1 VLCPCGHGLHE
12 LFPQVHMKLIKRYSN
27 RKLYDTERSSY
38 VTLEEIS
45 QMVRDGSELR
55 IVDNKSGE
63 DITSV
68 TLAQI
73 VFEQEKK
80 DKRTLP
86 MQALRDMIR
95 SPSDFISRLS
105 RDVTDIREDAMS
117 QVEKVKR
124 TAAQQQAEVVAPVR
138 EFFDSIPRALEE
150 VQARIDLRIGES
162 FEQLKHLPETV
173 DQVKR
178 LKAEVARLQK
188 KLSDADRRAKNDRAE
203 FDIQLRR
210 LDARLK
216 ALETKPK

>member
-1 VLCPCGHGLHE
+1 
-12 LFPQVHMKLIKRYSN
+12 MKLIKRYSN

-105 RDVTDIREDAMS
+105 RDVSDMREDAMT

-138 EFFDSIPRALEE
+138 EFLDSIPRALEE

-210 LDARLK
+210 LDIRLK
-216 ALETKPK
+216 ALEAKPK

>member
-1 VLCPCGHGLHE
+1 
-12 LFPQVHMKLIKRYSN
+12 MKLIKRYSN

-105 RDVTDIREDAMS
+105 RDVTDMREDAKS

-138 EFFDSIPRALEE
+138 EFLDSIPRALEE

-173 DQVKR
+173 DQVRR

-203 FDIQLRR
+203 FELQLRR
-210 LDARLK
+210 LDMRLK

>member
-1 VLCPCGHGLHE
+1 
-12 LFPQVHMKLIKRYSN
+12 MKLIKRYSN

-45 QMVRDGSELR
+45 QMVREGAELR

-105 RDVTDIREDAMS
+105 RDVTDMREDAMT

-188 KLSDADRRAKNDRAE
+188 KLTDADRRAKNDRAE

>member
-1 VLCPCGHGLHE
+1 
-12 LFPQVHMKLIKRYSN
+12 MKLIKRYSN

-188 KLSDADRRAKNDRAE
+188 KLADADRRAKNDRAE
-203 FDIQLRR
+203 FDLQLRR
-210 LDARLK
+210 LDIRLK

>member
-1 VLCPCGHGLHE
+1 
-12 LFPQVHMKLIKRYSN
+12 MKLIKRYSN

-178 LKAEVARLQK
+178 LKADVARLQK

-210 LDARLK
+210 LDIRLK

>member
-1 VLCPCGHGLHE
+1 
-12 LFPQVHMKLIKRYSN
+12 MKLIKRYSN

-105 RDVTDIREDAMS
+105 RDVTDMREDAMT

-210 LDARLK
+210 LDIRLK
-216 ALETKPK
+216 ALEAKPK

>member
-1 VLCPCGHGLHE
+1 
-12 LFPQVHMKLIKRYSN
+12 MKLIKRYSN

-105 RDVTDIREDAMS
+105 RDVTDMREDAKS

-138 EFFDSIPRALEE
+138 EFLDSIPRALEE

-203 FDIQLRR
+203 FELQLRR
-210 LDARLK
+210 LDTRLK

>member
-1 VLCPCGHGLHE
+1 
-12 LFPQVHMKLIKRYSN
+12 MKLIKRYSN

-105 RDVTDIREDAMS
+105 RDVTDMREDAKT

-138 EFFDSIPRALEE
+138 EFLDSIPRALEE

-210 LDARLK
+210 LDIRLK

>member
-1 VLCPCGHGLHE
+1 
-12 LFPQVHMKLIKRYSN
+12 MKLIKRYSN

-105 RDVTDIREDAMS
+105 RDVSDMREDAKS

-124 TAAQQQAEVVAPVR
+124 TAAQQQADVVAPVR
-138 EFFDSIPRALEE
+138 EFLDSIPRALEE

-188 KLSDADRRAKNDRAE
+188 KLADADRRAKNDRAD

-210 LDARLK
+210 LDIRLK

>member
-1 VLCPCGHGLHE
+1 
-12 LFPQVHMKLIKRYSN
+12 MKLIKRYSN

-105 RDVTDIREDAMS
+105 RDVTDMREDAKS

-138 EFFDSIPRALEE
+138 EFLDSIPRALEE

-210 LDARLK
+210 LDLRLK

>member
-1 VLCPCGHGLHE
+1 
-12 LFPQVHMKLIKRYSN
+12 MKLIKRYSN

-105 RDVTDIREDAMS
+105 RDVTDMREDAKS

-138 EFFDSIPRALEE
+138 EFLDSIPRALEE

-162 FEQLKHLPETV
+162 FEQIKHLPETV

-188 KLSDADRRAKNDRAE
+188 KLSDVDRRAKNDRAE

-210 LDARLK
+210 LDIRLK

>member
-1 VLCPCGHGLHE
+1 
-12 LFPQVHMKLIKRYSN
+12 MKLIKRYSN

-45 QMVRDGSELR
+45 HMVREGAELR

-95 SPSDFISRLS
+95 SPSDFISRIS
-105 RDVTDIREDAMS
+105 RDVTDMREDAKS

-138 EFFDSIPRALEE
+138 EFLDSIPRALEE

-173 DQVKR
+173 EQVKR
-178 LKAEVARLQK
+178 LKVEVARLQK
-188 KLSDADRRAKNDRAE
+188 KLGESERRAKVAADERE
-203 FDIQLRR
+203 SQIRR
-210 LDARLK
+210 LEARLK
-216 ALETKPK
+216 ALESRLK

>member
-1 VLCPCGHGLHE
+1 
-12 LFPQVHMKLIKRYSN
+12 MKLIKRYSN

-105 RDVTDIREDAMS
+105 RDVTDMREDAMT

-210 LDARLK
+210 LDIRLT
-216 ALETKPK
+216 ALESKPE

>member
-1 VLCPCGHGLHE
+1 
-12 LFPQVHMKLIKRYSN
+12 MKLIKRYSN

-105 RDVTDIREDAMS
+105 RDVTDMREDAKS

-138 EFFDSIPRALEE
+138 EFLDSIPRALEE

-188 KLSDADRRAKNDRAE
+188 KLSDADRRARNDRAE
-203 FDIQLRR
+203 FELQLRR
-210 LDARLK
+210 LDTRLK

>member
-1 VLCPCGHGLHE
+1 
-12 LFPQVHMKLIKRYSN
+12 MKLIKRYSN

-105 RDVTDIREDAMS
+105 RDVTDMREDAKS

-138 EFFDSIPRALEE
+138 EFLDSIPRALEE

-173 DQVKR
+173 DQVRR

-203 FDIQLRR
+203 FELQLRR
-210 LDARLK
+210 LDLRLK
-216 ALETKPK
+216 ALESKPK

>member
-1 VLCPCGHGLHE
+1 
-12 LFPQVHMKLIKRYSN
+12 MKLIKRYSN

-105 RDVTDIREDAMS
+105 RDVTDMREDAMT

-124 TAAQQQAEVVAPVR
+124 IAAQQQAEVVAPVR

-210 LDARLK
+210 LDIRLK
-216 ALETKPK
+216 ALESKPK

>member
-1 VLCPCGHGLHE
+1 
-12 LFPQVHMKLIKRYSN
+12 MKLIKRYSN

-105 RDVTDIREDAMS
+105 RDVTDMREDAKT

-210 LDARLK
+210 LDLRLK
-216 ALETKPK
+216 ALESKPK

>member
-1 VLCPCGHGLHE
+1 
-12 LFPQVHMKLIKRYSN
+12 MKLIKRYSN

-105 RDVTDIREDAMS
+105 RDVSDMREDAKS
-117 QVEKVKR
+117 QVERVKR
-124 TAAQQQAEVVAPVR
+124 TAAQQQADVVAPVR
-138 EFFDSIPRALEE
+138 EFLDSIPRALEE

-210 LDARLK
+210 LDIRLK

>member
-1 VLCPCGHGLHE
+1 
-12 LFPQVHMKLIKRYSN
+12 MKLIKRYSN

-105 RDVTDIREDAMS
+105 RDVSDMREDAKT

-124 TAAQQQAEVVAPVR
+124 TAAQQQADVVAPVR
-138 EFFDSIPRALEE
+138 EFLDSIPRALEE

-203 FDIQLRR
+203 FEIQLRR
-210 LDARLK
+210 LDLRLK
-216 ALETKPK
+216 ALEAKPK

>member
-1 VLCPCGHGLHE
+1 
-12 LFPQVHMKLIKRYSN
+12 MKLIKRYSN

-105 RDVTDIREDAMS
+105 RDVTDMREDAMS

-203 FDIQLRR
+203 FEIQLRR
-210 LDARLK
+210 LDLRLK
-216 ALETKPK
+216 ALEAKPK

>member
-1 VLCPCGHGLHE
+1 
-12 LFPQVHMKLIKRYSN
+12 MKLIKRYSN

-105 RDVTDIREDAMS
+105 RDVTDMREDAMT

-188 KLSDADRRAKNDRAE
+188 KLADADRRAKNDRAE

-216 ALETKPK
+216 ALEAKPK

>member
-1 VLCPCGHGLHE
+1 
-12 LFPQVHMKLIKRYSN
+12 MKLIKRYSN

-105 RDVTDIREDAMS
+105 RDVTDMREDAMT

-188 KLSDADRRAKNDRAE
+188 KLADADRRAKNDRAD

-210 LDARLK
+210 LDIRLK
-216 ALETKPK
+216 ALEAKPK

>member
-1 VLCPCGHGLHE
+1 
-12 LFPQVHMKLIKRYSN
+12 MKLIKRYSN

-105 RDVTDIREDAMS
+105 RDVTDMREDAMT

-138 EFFDSIPRALEE
+138 EFFDSIPRAREE

-210 LDARLK
+210 LDIRLK
-216 ALETKPK
+216 ALESKPK

>member
-1 VLCPCGHGLHE
+1 
-12 LFPQVHMKLIKRYSN
+12 MKLIKRYSN

-105 RDVTDIREDAMS
+105 RDVTDMREDAKS

-138 EFFDSIPRALEE
+138 EFLDSIPRALEE

-173 DQVKR
+173 DQVRR

-203 FDIQLRR
+203 FELQLRR
-210 LDARLK
+210 LDTRLK

>member
-1 VLCPCGHGLHE
+1 
-12 LFPQVHMKLIKRYSN
+12 MKLIKRYSN

-105 RDVTDIREDAMS
+105 RDVSDMREDAMT

-188 KLSDADRRAKNDRAE
+188 KLADADRRAKNDRAE

-210 LDARLK
+210 LDIRLK
-216 ALETKPK
+216 ALEAKPK

>member
-1 VLCPCGHGLHE
+1 
-12 LFPQVHMKLIKRYSN
+12 MKLIKRYSN

-45 QMVRDGSELR
+45 QMVREGAELR

-95 SPSDFISRLS
+95 SPSDFISRIS
-105 RDVTDIREDAMS
+105 RDVTDMREDAKS

-138 EFFDSIPRALEE
+138 EFLDSIPRALEE

-173 DQVKR
+173 EQVKR
-178 LKAEVARLQK
+178 LKVEVARLQK
-188 KLSDADRRAKNDRAE
+188 KVSESERRAKVAADERE
-203 FDIQLRR
+203 SQIRR
-210 LDARLK
+210 LEARLK
-216 ALETKPK
+216 ALEARLK

>member
-1 VLCPCGHGLHE
+1 
-12 LFPQVHMKLIKRYSN
+12 MKLIKRYSN

-105 RDVTDIREDAMS
+105 RDVTDMREDAMT

-162 FEQLKHLPETV
+162 FDQLKHLPETV

-210 LDARLK
+210 LDLRLK

>member
-1 VLCPCGHGLHE
+1 
-12 LFPQVHMKLIKRYSN
+12 MKLIKRYSN

-105 RDVTDIREDAMS
+105 RDVTDMREDAMT

-173 DQVKR
+173 DQVTR

-210 LDARLK
+210 LDTRLK

>member
-1 VLCPCGHGLHE
+1 
-12 LFPQVHMKLIKRYSN
+12 MKLIKRYSN

-105 RDVTDIREDAMS
+105 RDVTDMREDAMT

-150 VQARIDLRIGES
+150 VQARIDLRTGES

-210 LDARLK
+210 LDIRLK

>member
-1 VLCPCGHGLHE
+1 
-12 LFPQVHMKLIKRYSN
+12 MKLIKRYSN

-105 RDVTDIREDAMS
+105 RDVTDMREDAMT

-188 KLSDADRRAKNDRAE
+188 KLADADRRAKNDRAE

-210 LDARLK
+210 LDIRLK
-216 ALETKPK
+216 ALEAKPK

>member
-1 VLCPCGHGLHE
+1 
-12 LFPQVHMKLIKRYSN
+12 MKLIKRYSN

-105 RDVTDIREDAMS
+105 RDVTDMREDAMT

-210 LDARLK
+210 LDLRLK
-216 ALETKPK
+216 ALEAKPK

>member
-1 VLCPCGHGLHE
+1 
-12 LFPQVHMKLIKRYSN
+12 MKLIKRYSN

-105 RDVTDIREDAMS
+105 RDVSDMREDAMT

-210 LDARLK
+210 LDLRLK

>member
-1 VLCPCGHGLHE
+1 
-12 LFPQVHMKLIKRYSN
+12 MKLIKRYSN

-105 RDVTDIREDAMS
+105 RDVTDMREDAMT

-138 EFFDSIPRALEE
+138 EFLDSIPRALEE

-210 LDARLK
+210 LDLRLK

>member
-1 VLCPCGHGLHE
+1 
-12 LFPQVHMKLIKRYSN
+12 MKLIKRYSN

-105 RDVTDIREDAMS
+105 RDVTDMREDAKT

-210 LDARLK
+210 LDIRLK

>member
-1 VLCPCGHGLHE
+1 
-12 LFPQVHMKLIKRYSN
+12 MKLIKRYSN

-178 LKAEVARLQK
+178 LKADVARLQK

-210 LDARLK
+210 LDLRLK

>member
-1 VLCPCGHGLHE
+1 
-12 LFPQVHMKLIKRYSN
+12 MKLIKRYSN

-210 LDARLK
+210 LDLRLK

>member
-1 VLCPCGHGLHE
+1 
-12 LFPQVHMKLIKRYSN
+12 MKLIKRYSN

-105 RDVTDIREDAMS
+105 RDVTDMREDAMT

-203 FDIQLRR
+203 FEIQLRR
-210 LDARLK
+210 LDLRLK

>member
-1 VLCPCGHGLHE
+1 
-12 LFPQVHMKLIKRYSN
+12 MKLIKRYSN

-105 RDVTDIREDAMS
+105 RDVSDMREDAMT

-138 EFFDSIPRALEE
+138 EFLDSIPRALEE

-210 LDARLK
+210 LDLRLK
-216 ALETKPK
+216 ALESKPK